1 MRILPPV
8 WSMSRTAVQEDEIDG
23 YRIPVGSNLFI
34 SPYVTHRRADLWP
47 DPEKFIPERFASG
60 QRDRHPRY
68 AFFPFGGG
76 RHTCLGEP
84 FVRMEALMILA
95 AIQQFFELK
104 IVPGFEVVPQ
114 AVVTLRPRDGIRV
127 TLEPREIPLGRNR

>member
-1 MRILPPV
+1 
-8 WSMSRTAVQEDEIDG
+8 MSRTAVREDEIDG
-23 YRIPVGSNLFI
+23 YRIPAGSSLLI

-47 DPEKFIPERFASG
+47 GPEKFIPERFAPG

-68 AFFPFGGG
+68 AFCPFGGG

-95 AIQQFFELK
+95 AIQQRFELK